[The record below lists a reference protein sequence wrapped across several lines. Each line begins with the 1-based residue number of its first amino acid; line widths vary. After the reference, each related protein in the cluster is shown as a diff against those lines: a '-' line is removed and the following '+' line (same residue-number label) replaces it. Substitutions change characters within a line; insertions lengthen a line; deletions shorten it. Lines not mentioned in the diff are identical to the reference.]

1 MLEIILDGGWLMAP
15 ILFCSTISVAIVIER
30 FWSLRRQKVVPE
42 GVGEMVETWAA
53 RHELDLRHL
62 NQLRSGSALG
72 RVLAAAISNRHR
84 PRDLIKEAVEDTGR
98 HVVHEL
104 ERFLNTLGTIA
115 GIAPLLGL
123 LGTVIG
129 MIKVFSAIMLHG
141 VGNANELAG
150 GISEALIT
158 FSGNGC
164 RIRYIYGRTG
174 NQPDRGYRARQYQ
187 SGPQRAGCLMKL
199 KSQTGEE
206 PEINMTSLIDVVFL
220 LLIFFMVSTTFER
233 QAALKIDLPEASV
246 ASENVTEE
254 IEKLELVIDRHGN
267 MFLNDRQLIDSRP
280 ATIEAAFREATG
292 EARNQP
298 VLLRADSLTP
308 HHFVVTAMDVTGQ
321 LGFTRLSIATE
332 QVSEPGTP

>member
-1 MLEIILDGGWLMAP
+1 MLEIILAGGWLMAP
-15 ILFCSTISVAIVIER
+15 ILLCSTLSVAIIIER
-30 FWSLRRQKVVPE
+30 FWSLRRVNVVPD
-42 GVGEMVETWAA
+42 GVGDMVEGWAA

-72 RVLAAAISNRHR
+72 RVLAAALSNRHR

-158 FSGNGC
+158 TAAGLTVAIPSYFFY
-164 RIRYIYGRTG
+164 RYF
-174 NQPDRGYRARQYQ
+174 RGMVAEYVI
-187 SGPQRAGCLMKL
+187 SM
-199 KSQTGEE
+199 EE
-206 PEINMTSLIDVVFL
+206 QAISLIEA
-220 LLIFFMVSTTFER
+220 IER
-233 QAALKIDLPEASV
+233 GNV
-246 ASENVTEE
+246 A
-254 IEKLELVIDRHGN
+254 
-267 MFLNDRQLIDSRP
+267 QLRDGR
-280 ATIEAAFREATG
+280 G
-292 EARNQP
+292 
-298 VLLRADSLTP
+298 
-308 HHFVVTAMDVTGQ
+308 
-321 LGFTRLSIATE
+321 
-332 QVSEPGTP
+332 